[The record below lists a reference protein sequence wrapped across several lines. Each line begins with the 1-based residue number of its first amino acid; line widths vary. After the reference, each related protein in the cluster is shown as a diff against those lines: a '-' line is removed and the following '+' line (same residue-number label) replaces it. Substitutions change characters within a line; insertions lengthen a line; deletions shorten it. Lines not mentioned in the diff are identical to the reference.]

1 MAMTGPRTEETRSD
15 LSPDLALGRRLLSVD
30 ETAHALHISGRHLR
44 DLISRGHVRAVRL
57 GRRVLVPREELD
69 RLAREGTP

>member
-1 MAMTGPRTEETRSD
+1 MNGPPAGEGRPGSV
-15 LSPDLALGRRLLSVD
+15 PDFSVGRRLLSVE

-57 GRRVLVPREELD
+57 GRRVLVPREELE
-69 RLAREGTP
+69 RVAHEGTP